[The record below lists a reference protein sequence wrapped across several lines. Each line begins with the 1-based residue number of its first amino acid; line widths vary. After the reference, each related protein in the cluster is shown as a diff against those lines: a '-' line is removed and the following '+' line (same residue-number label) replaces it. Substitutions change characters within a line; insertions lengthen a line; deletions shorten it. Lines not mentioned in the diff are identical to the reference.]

1 MSNLSAN
8 RVGGGF
14 GSIWMRGGGG
24 FQEAKEGVIRARV
37 ISRSV
42 PHSPYHRHGL
52 GSPVHLFRVLEPQW
66 WTKQKHPLP
75 RWTCSGFFFFFSL
88 GLSVLICILGI
99 LILTQ
104 DYSERQF
111 INKSNILCIGMPN
124 P

>member
-1 MSNLSAN
+1 MELL
-8 RVGGGF
+8 
-14 GSIWMRGGGG
+14 
-24 FQEAKEGVIRARV
+24 
-37 ISRSV
+37 
-42 PHSPYHRHGL
+42 GL
-52 GSPVHLFRVLEPQW
+52 
-66 WTKQKHPLP
+66 
-75 RWTCSGFFFFFSL
+75 FFFSL